1 MGYGE
6 PIKAE
11 HYIDSGRVTEFKYGL
26 ELSKGVLKKDGQLLK
41 YFKNFGTGWGLLS
54 GPFAVAFIDN
64 HDNQRGHGGG
74 GEILTFR
81 KSREYKIANAFMLA
95 YPYGFPQIMSSYD
108 WQQNIQGGQDKNDWI
123 GPPSDQNGNTADIV
137 INSDGTCGD
146 RWKCEHRWRQIT
158 NMVAFRNVAGRGDMV
173 HWWDNGAN
181 QVAWGRG
188 AVGATTAFIVINND
202 GYGLSQS
209 LQTGLPA
216 GSYCDI
222 ISGNLEN
229 GNCSGKTVTVLP
241 DGKTNFVISNND
253 ADPLMAIHIGAKRP

>member
-1 MGYGE
+1 
-6 PIKAE
+6 
-11 HYIDSGRVTEFKYGL
+11 
-26 ELSKGVLKKDGQLLK
+26 
-41 YFKNFGTGWGLLS
+41 
-54 GPFAVAFIDN
+54 
-64 HDNQRGHGGG
+64 
-74 GEILTFR
+74 
-81 KSREYKIANAFMLA
+81 
-95 YPYGFPQIMSSYD
+95 
-108 WQQNIQGGQDKNDWI
+108 
-123 GPPSDQNGNTADIV
+123 
-137 INSDGTCGD
+137 
-146 RWKCEHRWRQIT
+146 
-158 NMVAFRNVAGRGDMV
+158 MVAFRNVAGRGDMV